1 MYVCMYEISDIIY
14 IIAQFRIPGHTG
26 ASCVKPIKVRL
37 MRGRNESMRAL
48 ELVKHGCC
56 ALNCTISTQKP
67 RNMRNFRDWQMLDV
81 FQSLRTTQIIAFSR
95 YERTHPNFISAAGIE
110 IFGLQIG
117 RPSKFLQGLWA
128 SFLCP
133 LGTKRG

>member
-1 MYVCMYEISDIIY
+1 MLGKAGLNVTTNGILLDSFFVDFLFFLFFILLTCSTLTFTLTIY
-14 IIAQFRIPGHTG
+14 
-26 ASCVKPIKVRL
+26 L
-37 MRGRNESMRAL
+37 L
-48 ELVKHGCC
+48 
-56 ALNCTISTQKP
+56 
-67 RNMRNFRDWQMLDV
+67 
-81 FQSLRTTQIIAFSR
+81 IAFSR
-95 YERTHPNFISAAGIE
+95 YERTHPNFVSAAGIE